1 MSWSFFFHFI
11 IFFFYTD
18 QVYFFRLLKNICNV
32 YHHVAVFF
40 IYIYFTSFFCSISL
54 FFWKYLADKFLD
66 IFIYM
71 KKGYKKIIR
80 NRYTR
85 RFKNSTFN
93 YNFVII
99 YITHKMLELLKNHLN
114 FMKDSITKCFFK
126 GYNRRSF
133 SCLFIDLFLQ
143 VVKKKS

>member
-1 MSWSFFFHFI
+1 
-11 IFFFYTD
+11 
-18 QVYFFRLLKNICNV
+18 
-32 YHHVAVFF
+32 
-40 IYIYFTSFFCSISL
+40 
-54 FFWKYLADKFLD
+54 
-66 IFIYM
+66 M

-143 VVKKKS
+143 DVKKKS

>member
-1 MSWSFFFHFI
+1 MFTTMLLFF
-11 IFFFYTD
+11 
-18 QVYFFRLLKNICNV
+18 L
-32 YHHVAVFF
+32 
-40 IYIYFTSFFCSISL
+40 YIYFTSFFCSISL
-54 FFWKYLADKFLD
+54 FFWRYLADKFLD

-99 YITHKMLELLKNHLN
+99 YITHKLLELLKNHLN

-133 SCLFIDLFLQ
+133 SFLFIYLFIFASREEKLITKDMRSLFKLKKELNILQ
-143 VVKKKS
+143 LKI